1 MKTCGRSNGERF
13 TGGWKGSI
21 RGGSGIE
28 ITGLAGITGNLG
40 GASTGGLDAT
50 PTEGLGTANTG
61 ASTKGRWNCAAS
73 CSRSD
78 SLSLR

>member
-1 MKTCGRSNGERF
+1 MKAGGRSNGERF
-13 TGGWKGSI
+13 TGGWKGST

-28 ITGLAGITGNLG
+28 ITGLTGITGNLG
-40 GASTGGLDAT
+40 DASTGGFDAT
-50 PTEGLGTANTG
+50 ATEGLVTANTG

-73 CSRSD
+73 CNRSD

>member
-1 MKTCGRSNGERF
+1 MKTRGRSNGERF
-13 TGGWKGSI
+13 TGGWKGST

-28 ITGLAGITGNLG
+28 ITGLTGITGNLG

-50 PTEGLGTANTG
+50 ATEGLGTANAG

-73 CSRSD
+73 CNRSD
-78 SLSLR
+78 SFSLR

>member
-1 MKTCGRSNGERF
+1 MKTRGRSNGERF
-13 TGGWKGSI
+13 TGAWKGST

-28 ITGLAGITGNLG
+28 ITGRTGITGNLG
-40 GASTGGLDAT
+40 RATTGGSDAT
-50 PTEGLGTANTG
+50 ATEGLRTANTG
-61 ASTKGRWNCAAS
+61 VSTKGRWNCAAS